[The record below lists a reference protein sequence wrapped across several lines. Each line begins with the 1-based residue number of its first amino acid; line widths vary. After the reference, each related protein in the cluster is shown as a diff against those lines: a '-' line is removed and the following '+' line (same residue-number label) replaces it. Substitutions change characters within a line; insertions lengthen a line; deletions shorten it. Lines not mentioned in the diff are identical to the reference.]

1 MLSSSVQRAP
11 SPPPSRLGVRGPAF
25 ATWGF
30 IRSAWTALT
39 LVTRFHDW
47 TKVRAIPAA
56 SPPSCVS
63 PDLPSGS
70 RARSVC
76 CDSACGCCSGVTSA
90 APLIKCP
97 QSASGFLRIPLAF
110 LSFSQPLLPKFLFR
124 GPCLCEVHVSCLP
137 ETVKALIFA
146 ALSLPR
152 GVSVREEAFLAVAV
166 HFAEA
171 PLLFA
176 VLNDA

>member
-1 MLSSSVQRAP
+1 M
-11 SPPPSRLGVRGPAF
+11 RGPAF

-47 TKVRAIPAA
+47 TEVRAIPAA

-63 PDLPSGS
+63 PDLPSVS
-70 RARSVC
+70 RARSV
-76 CDSACGCCSGVTSA
+76 CCSGVTSA

-97 QSASGFLRIPLAF
+97 QSASGFLRTPLAF
-110 LSFSQPLLPKFLFR
+110 LSFSPPLLPKFLFR

-152 GVSVREEAFLAVAV
+152 RVSVREEAFSAVAV
-166 HFAEA
+166 RFAEA